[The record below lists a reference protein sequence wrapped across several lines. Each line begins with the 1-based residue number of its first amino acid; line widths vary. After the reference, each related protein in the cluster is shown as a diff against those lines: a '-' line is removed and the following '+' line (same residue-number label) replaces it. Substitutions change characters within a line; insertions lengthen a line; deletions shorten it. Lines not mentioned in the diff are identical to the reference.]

1 MDAKLGAKNSP
12 TGFSVDGGLLYILI
26 GNPNLLP
33 GVDQAGVRNIVVV
46 GQCSHR
52 GAVGLG
58 DAPECVPGL

>member
-1 MDAKLGAKNSP
+1 MDAELGAKKSP

-33 GVDQAGVRNIVVV
+33 GVDQAGIGNIVVV

-52 GAVGLG
+52 GAVGLC
-58 DAPECVPGL
+58 DAPQRIIGL